1 MDLVLDLQAMDAP
14 EAMEGHEGGGG
25 HGGGHGGAQSNLSL
39 LAACSNSTL
48 SLLSC

>member
-1 MDLVLDLQAMDAP
+1 MEFVLDLQAMEMDVLD
-14 EAMEGHEGGGG
+14 GWGGGG
-25 HGGGHGGAQSNLSL
+25 GGSQSNLSL

>member
-1 MDLVLDLQAMDAP
+1 MELVLDLQAM
-14 EAMEGHEGGGG
+14 EALEGHGDG
-25 HGGGHGGAQSNLSL
+25 HGGHAGGGSQSNLSL

>member
-1 MDLVLDLQAMDAP
+1 MDFVLDLQAMDAP
-14 EAMEGHEGGGG
+14 SAMEGHEGGGG

-48 SLLSC
+48 SLLAC

>member
-14 EAMEGHEGGGG
+14 AAMEGHEGGG

-48 SLLSC
+48 SLLAC